1 MNFKVSREVPEK
13 TLGILGGLGPAAS
26 AEFLRLLAVMA
37 PADSDQ
43 KHPEI
48 IMLSRPSIPDR
59 STFIMGNGPSP
70 EGKLKEGLLQVA
82 SWGADILAVPCNTA
96 HYFINRFREDLP
108 VPLVHIVESTVDL
121 AREKGPEGS
130 WLLATEGT
138 VKSGVYEE
146 YANKLGYSLFLPSKE
161 LQNRVQESIRLVKAN
176 RTEEG
181 GKLLKE
187 AILDLWKER
196 EIPVIAA
203 CTEIPLAYGKTDLP
217 EAMCVSS
224 LAALA
229 EACLEKLYS

>member
-1 MNFKVSREVPEK
+1 
-13 TLGILGGLGPAAS
+13 
-26 AEFLRLLAVMA
+26 
-37 PADSDQ
+37 
-43 KHPEI
+43 
-48 IMLSRPSIPDR
+48 
-59 STFIMGNGPSP
+59 MGNGPSP

-82 SWGADILAVPCNTA
+82 QWGADILAVPCNTA

-121 AREKGPEGS
+121 AKEQGPEGS

-146 YANKLGYSLFLPSKE
+146 YAKRVDYSLFLPSKE
-161 LQNRVQESIRLVKAN
+161 VQNRVQESIRLVKAN

-181 GKLLKE
+181 GKLLKD

-203 CTEIPLAYGKTDLP
+203 CTEIPLAYEKTDLP
-217 EAMCVSS
+217 GAMCVSS

-229 EACLEKLYS
+229 QACLEKLYA